1 MKHMAVYEVAFN
13 TYKVIAPGHVYLGDD
28 SIREAIGMGSIVV
41 KALVKDKIKKICIK
55 KIHVPK
61 LQANLLLVSKIM
73 LNGLKMQF
81 NLNECIADL

>member
-41 KALVKDKIKKICIK
+41 KALVKDKIKIICIK
-55 KIHVPK
+55 KNPCAQVT
-61 LQANLLLVSKIM
+61 SKFALSEQNYVEWVENAIQS
-73 LNGLKMQF
+73 K
-81 NLNECIADL
+81 